1 MASIDTGGGKALA
14 ALIIGFLFHV
24 GKIFIVP
31 TTNYRQEHQ
40 QCIKQLNKYNK
51 GDNMKKIIAL
61 LICLLLVMPF
71 VLGAADQ
78 NDANQE
84 VINGLSDYKSMTK
97 EDINAYIKDNLDK
110 VNLSQVPG
118 VLRFV
123 LGKPKINVVVK
134 MNKGEDYVFGF
145 LIRDNKVQGF
155 QENGLDKPNYT
166 ITTSEDVLVKIANS
180 EDQNKAA
187 TDAFNNGEITLKA
200 NKFFSKVKLGVAKR
214 LFKWFG

>member
-1 MASIDTGGGKALA
+1 
-14 ALIIGFLFHV
+14 
-24 GKIFIVP
+24 
-31 TTNYRQEHQ
+31 
-40 QCIKQLNKYNK
+40 
-51 GDNMKKIIAL
+51 
-61 LICLLLVMPF
+61 MPF

-187 TDAFNNGEITLKA
+187 TDAFNNGEITVKA

>member
-1 MASIDTGGGKALA
+1 
-14 ALIIGFLFHV
+14 
-24 GKIFIVP
+24 
-31 TTNYRQEHQ
+31 
-40 QCIKQLNKYNK
+40 
-51 GDNMKKIIAL
+51 
-61 LICLLLVMPF
+61 
-71 VLGAADQ
+71 
-78 NDANQE
+78 
-84 VINGLSDYKSMTK
+84 MTK